1 MTGSGLLSRY
11 WMFSDEYTQDPY
23 PFLAELRKEQPV
35 CKVETPDGVRAWV
48 VSRYEDVRAALS
60 DPRLGRDIGKLYQAL
75 GRQLGQEIK
84 PADEISNHLA
94 NSDPPRHTPLRK
106 ALTFAFT
113 PKRVRDLRTGWV
125 KVVDDLL
132 DEMVRTGNRDLVSGL
147 NEPLPIITIAQLM
160 GVPDADWP
168 RFLVWTNTLR
178 RVDAADPTGIIAE
191 HTRQLSDYLKELIA
205 HKQESPQDDLL
216 SALVH
221 ADEDKRLDAKEA
233 LSTAFA
239 LMTGGNDTTTSL
251 LNGSFAALLTHTD
264 QARLITEDPALLP
277 AAVEELLRYTSPLI
291 NSLQRVTLEPVEL
304 CGVTIPA
311 DEIVI
316 ISLAAANRDP
326 EAFPNRPDRLDV
338 TRARPAHVS
347 FGHGI
352 HYCLG
357 SHMSRALTEI
367 AVQRVYERFPDVK
380 LAVHPSEVRY
390 RPGLMVR
397 PMIDLPVV
405 FTPGA

>member
-1 MTGSGLLSRY
+1 MTNTGTLSRY

-23 PFLAELRKEQPV
+23 PFLAQLRAEQPV
-35 CKVETPDGVRAWV
+35 CRVETPDGVRAWV
-48 VSRYEDVRAALS
+48 VSRYDDVRDALS
-60 DPRLGRDIGKLYQAL
+60 DPRLGRDIGKLYAAL
-75 GRQLGQEIK
+75 GKQLGQEIK

-113 PKRVRDLRTGWV
+113 PKRVRGLRDGWE

-178 RVDAADPTGIIAE
+178 RVDASDPTGIIAA
-191 HTRQLSDYLKELIA
+191 HTRQLSDYLKALIA
-205 HKQESPQDDLL
+205 TKQRTPQDDLI

-221 ADEDKRLDAKEA
+221 ADEDKRLTAAEA

-251 LNGSFAALLTHTD
+251 LNGSFAALLTHTGEAD
-264 QARLITEDPALLP
+264 KIRADWSLLP
-277 AAVEELLRYTSPLI
+277 NAVEELLRFTNPLI

-304 CGVTIPA
+304 CGVKIPK
-311 DEIVI
+311 DEIII
-316 ISLAAANRDP
+316 ISLAGANHDPHAFADRAAELDIT
-326 EAFPNRPDRLDV
+326 RPK
-338 TRARPAHVS
+338 PAHVS
-347 FGHGI
+347 FGYGI

-357 SHMSRALTEI
+357 SHMSKALTELAI
-367 AVQRVYERFPDVK
+367 RRVYERFPGIR

-397 PMIDLPVV
+397 PMIDLPVR
-405 FTPGA
+405 F

>member
-1 MTGSGLLSRY
+1 MTHTGTLSRY

-23 PFLAELRKEQPV
+23 PFLAQLREEQPV
-35 CKVETPDGVRAWV
+35 CRVETPDGVRAWV
-48 VSRYEDVRAALS
+48 VSRYDDVRDALS
-60 DPRLGRDIGKLYQAL
+60 DPRLGRDIGKLYAAL
-75 GRQLGQEIK
+75 GRQLGQDIK

-113 PKRVRDLRTGWV
+113 PKRVRGLRDGWG

-160 GVPDADWP
+160 GVPDTDWP

-178 RVDAADPTGIIAE
+178 RVDASDPTGLIAE
-191 HTRQLSDYLKELIA
+191 HTRQLSDYLKALIA
-205 HKQESPQDDLL
+205 AKQRDPRDDLI

-221 ADEDKRLDAKEA
+221 ADEDRRLTAAEA

-251 LNGSFAALLTHTD
+251 LNGSFAALLTHTGEAD
-264 QARLITEDPALLP
+264 KIRADWSLLP
-277 AAVEELLRYTSPLI
+277 NAVEELLRYTSPLI

-304 CGVTIPA
+304 CGVKIPK
-311 DEIVI
+311 DEIII
-316 ISLAAANRDP
+316 ISLAGANHDP
-326 EAFPNRPDRLDV
+326 HAFPDRPAELDI
-338 TRARPAHVS
+338 TRPRPAHMS

-357 SHMSRALTEI
+357 SHMSKALTELAI
-367 AVQRVYERFPDVK
+367 RRVFERFPDIR

-397 PMIDLPVV
+397 PMIDLPVR
-405 FTPGA
+405 F

>member
-1 MTGSGLLSRY
+1 MTNTGTLSRY

-23 PFLAELRKEQPV
+23 PFLAQLRAEQPV
-35 CKVETPDGVRAWV
+35 CRVETPDGVRAWV
-48 VSRYEDVRAALS
+48 VSRYDDVRDALS
-60 DPRLGRDIGKLYQAL
+60 DPRLGRDIGKLYAAL
-75 GRQLGQEIK
+75 GKQLGQEIK

-113 PKRVRDLRTGWV
+113 PKRVRGLRDGWE

-132 DEMVRTGNRDLVSGL
+132 DEMVRNDNRDLVSGL

-178 RVDAADPTGIIAE
+178 RVDASDPTGMIAE
-191 HTRQLSDYLKELIA
+191 HTRQLSDYLKALIA
-205 HKQESPQDDLL
+205 TKQRAPQDDLI

-221 ADEDKRLDAKEA
+221 ADEDKRLTAAEA

-251 LNGSFAALLTHTD
+251 LNGSFAALLTHTGEAD
-264 QARLITEDPALLP
+264 KIRADWSLLP
-277 AAVEELLRYTSPLI
+277 NAVEELLRFTSPLI

-304 CGVTIPA
+304 CGVKIPK
-311 DEIVI
+311 DEIII
-316 ISLAAANRDP
+316 ISLAGANHDP
-326 EAFPNRPDRLDV
+326 HAFADRASELDITRPK
-338 TRARPAHVS
+338 PAHVS
-347 FGHGI
+347 FGYGI

-357 SHMSRALTEI
+357 SHMSKALTELAI
-367 AVQRVYERFPDVK
+367 RRVYERFPGIR

-397 PMIDLPVV
+397 PMIDLPVR
-405 FTPGA
+405 F

>member
-1 MTGSGLLSRY
+1 MTNTGTLSRY

-23 PFLAELRKEQPV
+23 PFLAQLRAEQPV
-35 CKVETPDGVRAWV
+35 CRVETPDGVRAWV
-48 VSRYEDVRAALS
+48 VSRYDDVRDALA
-60 DPRLGRDIGKLYQAL
+60 DPRLGRDIGKLYAAL
-75 GRQLGQEIK
+75 GKQLGQEIK

-113 PKRVRDLRTGWV
+113 PKRVRGLRDGWE

-132 DEMVRTGNRDLVSGL
+132 DTMVRTGNQDLVSGL

-178 RVDAADPTGIIAE
+178 RVDASDPTGIIAE
-191 HTRQLSDYLKELIA
+191 HTRQLSDYLKALIA
-205 HKQESPQDDLL
+205 AKQREPQDDLI

-221 ADEDKRLDAKEA
+221 ADEDKRLTAAEA

-251 LNGSFAALLTHTD
+251 LNGSFAALLTHTGEAD
-264 QARLITEDPALLP
+264 KIRADWSLLP
-277 AAVEELLRYTSPLI
+277 NAVEELLRFTSPLI

-304 CGVTIPA
+304 CGVKIPK

-316 ISLAAANRDP
+316 ISLAGANHDP
-326 EAFPNRPDRLDV
+326 HAFPDRPSELDI
-338 TRARPAHVS
+338 TRPKPAHVS
-347 FGHGI
+347 FGYGI

-357 SHMSRALTEI
+357 SHMSKALTELAI
-367 AVQRVYERFPDVK
+367 RRVYERFPGIR

-397 PMIDLPVV
+397 PMIDLPVR
-405 FTPGA
+405 F